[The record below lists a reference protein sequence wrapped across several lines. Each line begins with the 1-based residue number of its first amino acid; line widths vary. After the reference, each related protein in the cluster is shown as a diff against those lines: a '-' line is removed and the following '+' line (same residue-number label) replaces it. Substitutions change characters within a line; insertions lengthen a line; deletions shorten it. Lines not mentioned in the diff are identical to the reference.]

1 MLVATNRCL
10 YADKLSDGV
19 GPVEAFGEEREKREE
34 KLRFARAT
42 RESTEQWRIQL
53 LREGQESWAL
63 SLATRAEQRS
73 CVLYVHGHNKTF
85 KDSLKQAS
93 TIENRYNVDVIL
105 FSWPSFKEHPQ
116 GQTEQEK
123 QIDAYLSAR
132 TIAESSADEF
142 DRFLQ
147 LCSGMPRSP
156 ASASSHTVNLF
167 THSMGNYLLQNYVES
182 QAFDGFESK
191 GLSNI
196 VVCQADVNCT
206 DHQLWLRK
214 LIDTGPGVHVT
225 VNQSDNRLALAQ
237 DVLKSARLGNTR
249 PGAACAGITYVDVTD
264 GRGIGSEHTIWSE
277 KINNDAV
284 RAFFAS
290 VLNGKPGG
298 APMDNFWGSIR
309 QLFPD

>member
-19 GPVEAFGEEREKREE
+19 GPVEAFGEEREKSEN

-42 RESTEQWRIQL
+42 RESAESWRIQL
-53 LREGQESWAL
+53 LRDGQESSAL
-63 SLATRAEQRS
+63 SLATRAKQRS

-85 KDSLKQAS
+85 KDSLEQAS
-93 TIENRYNVDVIL
+93 TIENRYHVDVIL

-116 GQTEQEK
+116 GNTEQEK
-123 QIDAYLSAR
+123 KIGAYLSAR
-132 TIAESSADEF
+132 TIAESPAGEF

-167 THSMGNYLLQNYVES
+167 CHSMGNYLLQNYVES
-182 QAFDGFESK
+182 QAFEGFESK
-191 GLSNI
+191 GLSNV

-214 LIDTGPGVHVT
+214 LIDTGPAVHVT
-225 VNQSDNRLALAQ
+225 VNQRDNRLALAQ
-237 DVLKSARLGNTR
+237 NVLNSTRLGNTR
-249 PGAACAGITYVDVTD
+249 PGAASPGITYVDVTD
-264 GRGIGSEHTIWSE
+264 GRSIGSEHTIWSE
-277 KINNDAV
+277 EVDNDAV

-290 VLNGKPGG
+290 VLNGEPGG
-298 APMDNFWGSIR
+298 EPFGNCWGSIR